1 MPEPQVTLTPASAPR
16 PSVALPLDLRNFGFS
31 ILTFEAEP
39 GQSVADV
46 FTALQT
52 ARNGRRSLFS
62 TGLDPSDFDF
72 QDARSFIT
80 ATLQDPVSQHEWV
93 RIVQK
98 QATSEPVRVT
108 TELPVGPGG
117 CFEVAS
123 GHPVPRPTTSTT
135 TSLES
140 CLFSRPVRIPDLLEQ
155 VEVLPSGVLAAPGA
169 HLPVSRL
176 GIFTLNVRGSARCV
190 PFLLLVR
197 GFTPVRLEGAETW
210 TLLDFCSCAAD
221 NAECRPR
228 RVQVLTSPM
237 PDLLQPQVVVTEHT
251 VDLHLTLLPID
262 LRAMP
267 GGDVM
272 PLLLREGMTTADII
286 AVIVEE
292 LPATKNFLEGAFAE
306 GRVHFQDAEGFVL
319 DSLPRHLHAMQW
331 LALRCTHSPFGRGT
345 GSTSTTTTPF
355 YVPVPELQLSRAS
368 CTSRGTHEV
377 CCAASPAFVQE
388 DLGGQLVAPVAVLP
402 GIDDSHQLHKEIT
415 SSHGPDLREP
425 ELLRVSLI
433 EVQASSQAPLWYRPV
448 KVPPE
453 GPPPDPDRDPR
464 TPPVSARGPS
474 SSRPSNADMLRA
486 AQLRI
491 LPAEVADAAVYMAPV
506 GAFSWS
512 GIEQGPHT
520 GVFSVFDAR
529 RHHTVDRA
537 HAWAT
542 LQEVVALAVAHAPF
556 QVAAVQILTQ
566 TVRGLPKP
574 QLVLQEAGRPP
585 QEFPLVWD
593 LRGIQEPVLTCRH
606 FPRELRD
613 DALLRLQMLPGFFRD
628 LKVELSRGTLA
639 LFDCL
644 GALPAQFPSDLFA
657 MQHIQATALTGPS
670 VPASSHTGPARLT
683 GVPDVVGRGNRPRI
697 GPVRQHPPGLRLTV
711 LRGHHRFSVD
721 CTYDNGAIDTLVF
734 DLLVQH
740 HTQAALPT
748 NFLLVLGGAQPLRMG
763 YYQEVV
769 FVVQDGTQVAT
780 VWDGRHLGQELQVN
794 LHPPSQSTCQVL
806 DADWTANGWRLFIN
820 GVPEAAA
827 MRHIRTG
834 DYLQPCSG
842 AQCPGVVPLGSLL
855 TLCPAL
861 RPFAWPLEVSITG
874 TGFSASLRKRRKQLG
889 GHRMPEG
896 TARVYG
902 PHHGEIFV
910 QIGTGHTPTALQVDT
925 VLQNLDGFPEGL
937 NVLGTPTRH
946 PHDADFVTRY
956 RFRQDSTVLTPAPG
970 HAGHLLVMLVHA
982 DTEVLPGVPANPRIM
997 LYPQRGLR
1005 HGDVL
1010 QQIPEPHF
1018 VFGED
1023 SEEEPAASDPAGPPP
1038 PEPMSASSE
1047 GPILVFESGDE
1058 HPSEGTN
1065 LLQVRATK
1073 QRVVHAPS
1081 AAALP
1086 TDSRSGFEVVAT
1098 PFGRRRLGV
1107 CLMGHRTSAV
1117 GSTHEPGDRTD
1128 KVKIVLSDCIPATSF
1143 SAEVRL
1149 HFPVPAGLPDMV
1161 FEGFRL
1167 EAFQTVL
1174 PLRTTLHAAAADLLA
1189 HLPVWSKGSSPSALM
1204 PYVDGSFKKGKAA
1217 WAVTGF
1223 ALDAKA
1229 WSWAGFLGSALD
1241 DRFEAT
1247 SAYEAELMAQFAAHC
1262 VAAQSP
1268 CPVAI
1273 FYDSTAAAAATEGRT
1288 SLKAPSVL
1296 GKAVASVSAFLQAAG
1311 RPPWTCHVASHTGNP
1326 ANELVDSLA
1335 KRFLCVTDNSYTDVM
1350 QPLVD
1355 SILAGD
1361 LEWLWVRA
1369 NTQVPMPAI
1378 DEHGDTLPV
1387 CAVEESSKRS
1397 TPAAFAPPS
1406 VDETPRV
1413 VRCPL
1418 RLVTYNVLSAKSAL
1432 QRQCL
1437 HRAFKH
1443 GNFSVIA
1450 LQETKFT
1457 EAPHRLYDGVLRLAG
1472 PCSNGE
1478 EGVALWF
1485 NVASP
1490 DLPWRQAHIATT
1502 FANERLLSAMVSLP
1516 GLKLMFFSGHAR
1528 PGTAP
1533 HAKIDSFWEL
1543 VRCRLRALPPN
1554 TAPVL
1559 LMDAN
1564 ARFQESDRGLNPAN
1578 RNAEHWLRLLEEF
1591 SLQHTGVRN
1600 LQGELMCTWTSPCG
1614 QPACLDYIA
1623 FPALWSTDVKGVD
1636 TFEILDEFA
1645 GVDHSPLYAMHT
1657 AQGKHTIDGIMARLP
1672 RIPWEVDVDDHVCQ
1686 LNSFFQGQ
1694 LAVHFAAKRQRPRH
1708 PALSDRTWKLLSTKR
1723 HLRRSQRFRFAAV
1736 SKRRLS
1742 ELFVAWKGC
1751 CWAGPALNFDHMHAR
1766 LKADD
1771 LQASLFVFAMRR
1783 LQVQIR
1789 ASFREDIAVFTRAM
1803 WKDARGGGPAEMA
1816 RLLRSV
1822 LKAGRSYKPP
1832 RAAVALN
1839 CNGHTVTDPKDVA
1852 TTFGRMF
1859 AVAEQARE
1867 VDFSEL
1873 QGCPG
1878 AAVSE
1883 RPTCMVEHLPSVA
1896 TVAASFASLKPRR
1909 AAGLSR
1915 IPPDFYAAAPLRSA
1929 LAHIPVLLKMLARRR
1944 APVLWGGCLSRPLLK
1959 PHKAPD
1965 DPKSY
1970 RAIAL
1975 QEPAAKAVSKALRPH
1990 LCDCF
1995 EQVALQ
2001 GIGGARPA
2009 FALTVPALTVQA
2021 SLSFA
2026 REAKRSIGVL
2036 FIDGVAAFYATS
2048 REALFRQDRA
2058 ELEHRLRSGP
2068 HAGEVV
2074 EAFLSYLPSEGAL
2087 AAAGVD
2093 TAAVDFL
2100 QVAMSNTWYSTFP
2113 SAPEVY
2119 QTSKGTIPGAP
2130 LADILFQYVLQAAVL
2145 TLDFLLRR
2153 SGLALSV
2160 QHGGHS
2166 VHAQPCSW
2174 LDDLTLLV
2182 QADDPASLADA
2193 VSQAAILAHRC
2204 LSLIGIEVN
2213 YAPNKTE
2220 ALLQWRGK
2228 GSQAAKERVLVNNAG
2243 LIDLG
2248 EISGTRLQLRC
2259 TDEYTHLGSVRASS
2273 ATASADL
2280 SRRAALARTLYQPL
2294 RARLLRNVE
2303 LSVKERSHLL
2313 FSTVIAS
2320 FTHGLGTWTLA
2331 RHGEWKQFR
2340 GEYMKF
2346 LRGAVRPILAVPC
2359 RRLDA
2364 SQVCALLGALTPE
2377 EAFVVCRVRAFSQL
2391 VAKGSDFVK
2400 SVLVLERTWLSSV
2413 REAILQLQ
2421 AALRLTAL
2429 AAFKELPLHGF
2440 WEVWPYDSKATSR
2453 LLKNYSK
2460 VRIRSR
2466 EGLFQPALAKAQLH
2480 HKLDSLECTFIKLGP
2495 VEAGARQVAC
2505 AECGQIFSTPASCA
2519 AHRCVAANFGRQPNC
2534 AITYAVDPPVPIC
2547 ALDCQATFDRHDF
2560 LIFGPSATIEI
2571 V

>member
-1 MPEPQVTLTPASAPR
+1 MLIIHRSMP
-16 PSVALPLDLRNFGFS
+16 
-31 ILTFEAEP
+31 
-39 GQSVADV
+39 
-46 FTALQT
+46 
-52 ARNGRRSLFS
+52 LF
-62 TGLDPSDFDF
+62 D
-72 QDARSFIT
+72 
-80 ATLQDPVSQHEWV
+80 
-93 RIVQK
+93 
-98 QATSEPVRVT
+98 
-108 TELPVGPGG
+108 
-117 CFEVAS
+117 
-123 GHPVPRPTTSTT
+123 
-135 TSLES
+135 
-140 CLFSRPVRIPDLLEQ
+140 
-155 VEVLPSGVLAAPGA
+155 
-169 HLPVSRL
+169 
-176 GIFTLNVRGSARCV
+176 
-190 PFLLLVR
+190 
-197 GFTPVRLEGAETW
+197 
-210 TLLDFCSCAAD
+210 
-221 NAECRPR
+221 
-228 RVQVLTSPM
+228 
-237 PDLLQPQVVVTEHT
+237 
-251 VDLHLTLLPID
+251 LTLV
-262 LRAMP
+262 AEK
-267 GGDVM
+267 GGGISFDV
-272 PLLLREGMTTADII
+272 E
-286 AVIVEE
+286 
-292 LPATKNFLEGAFAE
+292 
-306 GRVHFQDAEGFVL
+306 
-319 DSLPRHLHAMQW
+319 
-331 LALRCTHSPFGRGT
+331 
-345 GSTSTTTTPF
+345 
-355 YVPVPELQLSRAS
+355 
-368 CTSRGTHEV
+368 
-377 CCAASPAFVQE
+377 
-388 DLGGQLVAPVAVLP
+388 
-402 GIDDSHQLHKEIT
+402 
-415 SSHGPDLREP
+415 
-425 ELLRVSLI
+425 
-433 EVQASSQAPLWYRPV
+433 
-448 KVPPE
+448 
-453 GPPPDPDRDPR
+453 
-464 TPPVSARGPS
+464 
-474 SSRPSNADMLRA
+474 
-486 AQLRI
+486 
-491 LPAEVADAAVYMAPV
+491 
-506 GAFSWS
+506 
-512 GIEQGPHT
+512 
-520 GVFSVFDAR
+520 
-529 RHHTVDRA
+529 
-537 HAWAT
+537 
-542 LQEVVALAVAHAPF
+542 
-556 QVAAVQILTQ
+556 
-566 TVRGLPKP
+566 
-574 QLVLQEAGRPP
+574 
-585 QEFPLVWD
+585 
-593 LRGIQEPVLTCRH
+593 
-606 FPRELRD
+606 
-613 DALLRLQMLPGFFRD
+613 
-628 LKVELSRGTLA
+628 
-639 LFDCL
+639 
-644 GALPAQFPSDLFA
+644 
-657 MQHIQATALTGPS
+657 
-670 VPASSHTGPARLT
+670 
-683 GVPDVVGRGNRPRI
+683 
-697 GPVRQHPPGLRLTV
+697 
-711 LRGHHRFSVD
+711 
-721 CTYDNGAIDTLVF
+721 
-734 DLLVQH
+734 
-740 HTQAALPT
+740 
-748 NFLLVLGGAQPLRMG
+748 
-763 YYQEVV
+763 
-769 FVVQDGTQVAT
+769 
-780 VWDGRHLGQELQVN
+780 
-794 LHPPSQSTCQVL
+794 
-806 DADWTANGWRLFIN
+806 
-820 GVPEAAA
+820 
-827 MRHIRTG
+827 
-834 DYLQPCSG
+834 
-842 AQCPGVVPLGSLL
+842 
-855 TLCPAL
+855 
-861 RPFAWPLEVSITG
+861 
-874 TGFSASLRKRRKQLG
+874 
-889 GHRMPEG
+889 
-896 TARVYG
+896 
-902 PHHGEIFV
+902 
-910 QIGTGHTPTALQVDT
+910 
-925 VLQNLDGFPEGL
+925 
-937 NVLGTPTRH
+937 
-946 PHDADFVTRY
+946 
-956 RFRQDSTVLTPAPG
+956 
-970 HAGHLLVMLVHA
+970 
-982 DTEVLPGVPANPRIM
+982 
-997 LYPQRGLR
+997 
-1005 HGDVL
+1005 
-1010 QQIPEPHF
+1010 
-1018 VFGED
+1018 
-1023 SEEEPAASDPAGPPP
+1023 
-1038 PEPMSASSE
+1038 
-1047 GPILVFESGDE
+1047 
-1058 HPSEGTN
+1058 
-1065 LLQVRATK
+1065 
-1073 QRVVHAPS
+1073 
-1081 AAALP
+1081 
-1086 TDSRSGFEVVAT
+1086 
-1098 PFGRRRLGV
+1098 
-1107 CLMGHRTSAV
+1107 
-1117 GSTHEPGDRTD
+1117 
-1128 KVKIVLSDCIPATSF
+1128 
-1143 SAEVRL
+1143 
-1149 HFPVPAGLPDMV
+1149 
-1161 FEGFRL
+1161 
-1167 EAFQTVL
+1167 
-1174 PLRTTLHAAAADLLA
+1174 
-1189 HLPVWSKGSSPSALM
+1189 
-1204 PYVDGSFKKGKAA
+1204 
-1217 WAVTGF
+1217 
-1223 ALDAKA
+1223 
-1229 WSWAGFLGSALD
+1229 
-1241 DRFEAT
+1241 
-1247 SAYEAELMAQFAAHC
+1247 
-1262 VAAQSP
+1262 
-1268 CPVAI
+1268 
-1273 FYDSTAAAAATEGRT
+1273 
-1288 SLKAPSVL
+1288 
-1296 GKAVASVSAFLQAAG
+1296 
-1311 RPPWTCHVASHTGNP
+1311 
-1326 ANELVDSLA
+1326 
-1335 KRFLCVTDNSYTDVM
+1335 
-1350 QPLVD
+1350 
-1355 SILAGD
+1355 
-1361 LEWLWVRA
+1361 
-1369 NTQVPMPAI
+1369 
-1378 DEHGDTLPV
+1378 
-1387 CAVEESSKRS
+1387 
-1397 TPAAFAPPS
+1397 
-1406 VDETPRV
+1406 
-1413 VRCPL
+1413 
-1418 RLVTYNVLSAKSAL
+1418 
-1432 QRQCL
+1432 
-1437 HRAFKH
+1437 
-1443 GNFSVIA
+1443 
-1450 LQETKFT
+1450 
-1457 EAPHRLYDGVLRLAG
+1457 
-1472 PCSNGE
+1472 
-1478 EGVALWF
+1478 
-1485 NVASP
+1485 
-1490 DLPWRQAHIATT
+1490 
-1502 FANERLLSAMVSLP
+1502 
-1516 GLKLMFFSGHAR
+1516 
-1528 PGTAP
+1528 
-1533 HAKIDSFWEL
+1533 
-1543 VRCRLRALPPN
+1543 
-1554 TAPVL
+1554 
-1559 LMDAN
+1559 
-1564 ARFQESDRGLNPAN
+1564 
-1578 RNAEHWLRLLEEF
+1578 
-1591 SLQHTGVRN
+1591 
-1600 LQGELMCTWTSPCG
+1600 
-1614 QPACLDYIA
+1614 
-1623 FPALWSTDVKGVD
+1623 
-1636 TFEILDEFA
+1636 
-1645 GVDHSPLYAMHT
+1645 AMHT

-2519 AHRCVAANFGRQPNC
+2519 AHRRAVHDQRALASYGFGTACQVCCRQFWTPAKLRDHLRRAHHC
-2534 AITYAVDPPVPIC
+2534 ATVYSHSDIAEDTTSGPEPLCRSMPAVDLVGPRPWWATLHPRPGKVDPPVPIC
-2547 ALDCQATFDRHDF
+2547 ALDCQATFDRFRSSTDLHAFFNQRARAVELQHDEGLQLYFEAQTDGSPIWQLANAVAAALGRDETGVLVQPPLSAIVRHDF

-2571 V
+2571 VSGWDLSLL

>member
-1 MPEPQVTLTPASAPR
+1 MIASSIVCEDDCVSEFWAPVLALCQRKEVILFDLPSEIYANPFFEVDPRLREDGSLAASYAVDGLCAADSGLTFRSSGLHHGSGEPDATDEVRAEVPAHGSSRHMSPGQHVFSEPEACCTDLCTDSVGCLWPGAHPGLQVCRGSQPRGALHRHRHPLSFRVRFADTQPFCSAGWARELSLLASQCPPPPAFPEEFKGGTLSSLAPLHPKASLALLESKVGSLSNLAPLLAVEPSFAQCPPSKTGLPDGHVRMPSAVQCLVAEALPLHPEDLRGPVLHQPLPETVGLLTQADAVGASLRFSVFDVTFHAQVRVRESSWSIMDCVADAVSSAGTRTRAVQIIRHPLPGMPEPQVTLTPASAPR

-1645 GVDHSPLYAMHT
+1645 GVDHSPLYA
-1657 AQGKHTIDGIMARLP
+1657 
-1672 RIPWEVDVDDHVCQ
+1672 
-1686 LNSFFQGQ
+1686 
-1694 LAVHFAAKRQRPRH
+1694 
-1708 PALSDRTWKLLSTKR
+1708 
-1723 HLRRSQRFRFAAV
+1723 
-1736 SKRRLS
+1736 
-1742 ELFVAWKGC
+1742 
-1751 CWAGPALNFDHMHAR
+1751 
-1766 LKADD
+1766 
-1771 LQASLFVFAMRR
+1771 
-1783 LQVQIR
+1783 
-1789 ASFREDIAVFTRAM
+1789 
-1803 WKDARGGGPAEMA
+1803 
-1816 RLLRSV
+1816 
-1822 LKAGRSYKPP
+1822 
-1832 RAAVALN
+1832 
-1839 CNGHTVTDPKDVA
+1839 
-1852 TTFGRMF
+1852 TF
-1859 AVAEQARE
+1859 
-1867 VDFSEL
+1867 
-1873 QGCPG
+1873 
-1878 AAVSE
+1878 
-1883 RPTCMVEHLPSVA
+1883 
-1896 TVAASFASLKPRR
+1896 
-1909 AAGLSR
+1909 
-1915 IPPDFYAAAPLRSA
+1915 
-1929 LAHIPVLLKMLARRR
+1929 
-1944 APVLWGGCLSRPLLK
+1944 
-1959 PHKAPD
+1959 
-1965 DPKSY
+1965 
-1970 RAIAL
+1970 
-1975 QEPAAKAVSKALRPH
+1975 
-1990 LCDCF
+1990 
-1995 EQVALQ
+1995 
-2001 GIGGARPA
+2001 
-2009 FALTVPALTVQA
+2009 
-2021 SLSFA
+2021 
-2026 REAKRSIGVL
+2026 
-2036 FIDGVAAFYATS
+2036 
-2048 REALFRQDRA
+2048 
-2058 ELEHRLRSGP
+2058 
-2068 HAGEVV
+2068 
-2074 EAFLSYLPSEGAL
+2074 
-2087 AAAGVD
+2087 
-2093 TAAVDFL
+2093 
-2100 QVAMSNTWYSTFP
+2100 
-2113 SAPEVY
+2113 
-2119 QTSKGTIPGAP
+2119 
-2130 LADILFQYVLQAAVL
+2130 
-2145 TLDFLLRR
+2145 
-2153 SGLALSV
+2153 
-2160 QHGGHS
+2160 
-2166 VHAQPCSW
+2166 
-2174 LDDLTLLV
+2174 
-2182 QADDPASLADA
+2182 
-2193 VSQAAILAHRC
+2193 
-2204 LSLIGIEVN
+2204 
-2213 YAPNKTE
+2213 
-2220 ALLQWRGK
+2220 
-2228 GSQAAKERVLVNNAG
+2228 
-2243 LIDLG
+2243 
-2248 EISGTRLQLRC
+2248 
-2259 TDEYTHLGSVRASS
+2259 
-2273 ATASADL
+2273 
-2280 SRRAALARTLYQPL
+2280 
-2294 RARLLRNVE
+2294 
-2303 LSVKERSHLL
+2303 
-2313 FSTVIAS
+2313 
-2320 FTHGLGTWTLA
+2320 
-2331 RHGEWKQFR
+2331 
-2340 GEYMKF
+2340 
-2346 LRGAVRPILAVPC
+2346 
-2359 RRLDA
+2359 
-2364 SQVCALLGALTPE
+2364 
-2377 EAFVVCRVRAFSQL
+2377 
-2391 VAKGSDFVK
+2391 
-2400 SVLVLERTWLSSV
+2400 
-2413 REAILQLQ
+2413 
-2421 AALRLTAL
+2421 
-2429 AAFKELPLHGF
+2429 
-2440 WEVWPYDSKATSR
+2440 
-2453 LLKNYSK
+2453 
-2460 VRIRSR
+2460 
-2466 EGLFQPALAKAQLH
+2466 
-2480 HKLDSLECTFIKLGP
+2480 
-2495 VEAGARQVAC
+2495 
-2505 AECGQIFSTPASCA
+2505 
-2519 AHRCVAANFGRQPNC
+2519 
-2534 AITYAVDPPVPIC
+2534 
-2547 ALDCQATFDRHDF
+2547 
-2560 LIFGPSATIEI
+2560 
-2571 V
+2571 